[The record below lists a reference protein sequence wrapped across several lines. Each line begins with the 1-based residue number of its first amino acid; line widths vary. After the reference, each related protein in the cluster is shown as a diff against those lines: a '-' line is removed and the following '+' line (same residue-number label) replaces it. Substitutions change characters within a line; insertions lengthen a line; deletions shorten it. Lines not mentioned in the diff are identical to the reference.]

1 MVDCA
6 GHHRVRVTPQAG
18 EDEIDVVA
26 VAPQNY
32 NFFGYVAMG
41 QNGLRV
47 VPVNCLLLPLQID
60 ISMDDKDNTCIEHLK
75 KLLCEAVERQMNRA
89 SDFVFL
95 QAYVF
100 ERTRENIGLNT
111 LKRIWN
117 YGNTPVVPRIFTLDV
132 LSKAIGYRNFED
144 LKHFYGDE
152 GADSSDKVFGKVVSS
167 SDLRPGDRVT
177 LCWDPGRRCTVE
189 YLGSN
194 AYRVLSSEQTKL
206 KPGNTFQA
214 AFFATGSPLILS
226 NLVQD
231 DSFATL
237 YEIGRKSGVTQL
249 TVETE
254 VRRKTRN

>member
-1 MVDCA
+1 
-6 GHHRVRVTPQAG
+6 
-18 EDEIDVVA
+18 
-26 VAPQNY
+26 
-32 NFFGYVAMG
+32 
-41 QNGLRV
+41 
-47 VPVNCLLLPLQID
+47 
-60 ISMDDKDNTCIEHLK
+60 MDDSDKIYIEHLNT
-75 KLLCEAVERQMNRA
+75 LLCEALDRQMNRS

-117 YGNTPVVPRIFTLDV
+117 YGNTPVTPRSFTLDV
-132 LSKAIGYRNFED
+132 LSRAIGYRNFDD
-144 LKHFYGDE
+144 LKQFYGDE
-152 GADSSDKVFGKVVSS
+152 GNDSSDKVLGKVVSS
-167 SDLRPGDRVT
+167 QDLRPGDRVT

-206 KPGNTFQA
+206 KPGNTFQI

-231 DSFATL
+231 DSFAPL

-249 TVETE
+249 TVETD

>member
-1 MVDCA
+1 
-6 GHHRVRVTPQAG
+6 
-18 EDEIDVVA
+18 
-26 VAPQNY
+26 
-32 NFFGYVAMG
+32 MG

-60 ISMDDKDNTCIEHLK
+60 TSMDDKDNTYIEHLK

-117 YGNTPVVPRIFTLDV
+117 YGNAPVVPRIFTLDV

-177 LCWDPGRRCTVE
+177 LSWDPGRRCTVE

-206 KPGNTFQA
+206 KPGNTFQT

-249 TVETE
+249 TVETRE
-254 VRRKTRN
+254 

>member
-1 MVDCA
+1 
-6 GHHRVRVTPQAG
+6 
-18 EDEIDVVA
+18 
-26 VAPQNY
+26 
-32 NFFGYVAMG
+32 MG
-41 QNGLRV
+41 QNGQHGQLAK
-47 VPVNCLLLPLQID
+47 CLLLPPKNRLY
-60 ISMDDKDNTCIEHLK
+60 MDDIDKIYIEHLK
-75 KLLCEAVERQMNRA
+75 NLLCEALDRQMNRS

-95 QAYVF
+95 QAYIF
-100 ERTRENIGLNT
+100 ERTHENIGLNT

-117 YGNTPVVPRIFTLDV
+117 YGNTPVAPRIFTLDV
-132 LSKAIGYRNFED
+132 LSKALGYRNFED

-152 GADSSDKVFGKVVSS
+152 GTDSSDKVLGKVVSS
-167 SDLRPGDRVT
+167 QDLRPGDRVT

-194 AYRVLSSEQTKL
+194 AYRVVSSERTKL
-206 KPGNTFQA
+206 KPGNTFQT

-237 YEIGRKSGVTQL
+237 YEIGRKTGVTQL

-254 VRRKTRN
+254 L

>member
-1 MVDCA
+1 
-6 GHHRVRVTPQAG
+6 
-18 EDEIDVVA
+18 
-26 VAPQNY
+26 
-32 NFFGYVAMG
+32 
-41 QNGLRV
+41 
-47 VPVNCLLLPLQID
+47 
-60 ISMDDKDNTCIEHLK
+60 MDDNDNIYIEHLK

-117 YGNTPVVPRIFTLDV
+117 YGNAPVVPRIFTLDV

-177 LCWDPGRRCTVE
+177 LCWDPGRRCTV
-189 YLGSN
+189 
-194 AYRVLSSEQTKL
+194 
-206 KPGNTFQA
+206 
-214 AFFATGSPLILS
+214 
-226 NLVQD
+226 
-231 DSFATL
+231 
-237 YEIGRKSGVTQL
+237 
-249 TVETE
+249 
-254 VRRKTRN
+254 

>member
-1 MVDCA
+1 
-6 GHHRVRVTPQAG
+6 
-18 EDEIDVVA
+18 
-26 VAPQNY
+26 
-32 NFFGYVAMG
+32 
-41 QNGLRV
+41 
-47 VPVNCLLLPLQID
+47 
-60 ISMDDKDNTCIEHLK
+60 MDDKDNTYIEHLK

-117 YGNTPVVPRIFTLDV
+117 YGNAPVVPRIFTLDV

-144 LKHFYGDE
+144 LKQFYGDE

-177 LCWDPGRRCTVE
+177 LCWDPGRRCIVE

-194 AYRVLSSEQTKL
+194 AYRVLSSERTKL
-206 KPGNTFQA
+206 KPGNTFQT

-249 TVETE
+249 TVETRE
-254 VRRKTRN
+254 

>member
-1 MVDCA
+1 
-6 GHHRVRVTPQAG
+6 
-18 EDEIDVVA
+18 
-26 VAPQNY
+26 
-32 NFFGYVAMG
+32 MG
-41 QNGLRV
+41 QNGQHGQLAK
-47 VPVNCLLLPLQID
+47 CLLLPPKIRLY
-60 ISMDDKDNTCIEHLK
+60 MDDNDKIYIEHLK
-75 KLLCEAVERQMNRA
+75 TLLCEALDRQMNRS

-117 YGNTPVVPRIFTLDV
+117 YGNTPVTPRSFTLDV
-132 LSKAIGYRNFED
+132 LSRAIGYRNFDD
-144 LKHFYGDE
+144 LKQFYGDE
-152 GADSSDKVFGKVVSS
+152 GNESSDKVLGKVVSS
-167 SDLRPGDRVT
+167 QDLRPGDRVT

-194 AYRVLSSEQTKL
+194 AYRVVSSERTKL
-206 KPGNTFQA
+206 KPGNTFQT

-237 YEIGRKSGVTQL
+237 YEIGRKSGVTQIS
-249 TVETE
+249 VETG
-254 VRRKTRN
+254 K

>member
-1 MVDCA
+1 
-6 GHHRVRVTPQAG
+6 
-18 EDEIDVVA
+18 
-26 VAPQNY
+26 
-32 NFFGYVAMG
+32 
-41 QNGLRV
+41 
-47 VPVNCLLLPLQID
+47 
-60 ISMDDKDNTCIEHLK
+60 MDDSDKIYIEHLK
-75 KLLCEAVERQMNRA
+75 KLLCEALERQMNRS

-117 YGNTPVVPRIFTLDV
+117 YGNTPVTPRSFTLDV
-132 LSKAIGYRNFED
+132 LSRAIGYRNFDD
-144 LKHFYGDE
+144 LKQFYGDE
-152 GADSSDKVFGKVVSS
+152 GNESSDKVLGKVVSS
-167 SDLRPGDRVT
+167 QDLRPGDRVT

-194 AYRVLSSEQTKL
+194 AYRVVSSERTKL
-206 KPGNTFQA
+206 KPGNTFQT

-237 YEIGRKSGVTQL
+237 YEIGRKSGVTQIS
-249 TVETE
+249 VETG
-254 VRRKTRN
+254 K

>member
-1 MVDCA
+1 
-6 GHHRVRVTPQAG
+6 
-18 EDEIDVVA
+18 
-26 VAPQNY
+26 
-32 NFFGYVAMG
+32 MG

-60 ISMDDKDNTCIEHLK
+60 ISMDDKDNTYIEHLK

-117 YGNTPVVPRIFTLDV
+117 YGNAPVVPRIFTLDV

-152 GADSSDKVFGKVVSS
+152 GTDSSDKVFGKVVSS

-177 LCWDPGRRCTVE
+177 LCWDPGRRCIVE

-194 AYRVLSSEQTKL
+194 AYRVLSSERTKL
-206 KPGNTFQA
+206 KPGNTFQT

-231 DSFATL
+231 ASFATL

-249 TVETE
+249 TVETRE
-254 VRRKTRN
+254 